1 MEKMFLLDFG
11 INYVSNNLDSNFS
24 VLLSIFLQLC
34 SLSLSMSKFN
44 IDPINDKLCLIQ
56 WDQNH

>member
-11 INYVSNNLDSNFS
+11 INYVSNFLDNNLSF
-24 VLLSIFLQLC
+24 LLSIFPWLC
-34 SLSLSMSKFN
+34 SLLLSMSKFN

-56 WDQNH
+56 WDQSH